1 MSLWNNMNQQAILKT
16 ALNLRKFWMIFREKY
31 NNLKFT
37 VTRKLFVT
45 TLLRNAIQF
54 RQKEVLFCGGEK
66 VKIFCPVL
74 QKPCM
79 IRYSI
84 ILYEI
89 SSFDKVEFI
98 ILWCY
103 GLFHHAAWYVV
114 ASVAWK
120 STVPPP
126 LGYSEPSWERDML
139 CRWHGGNCVN
149 RGQEKWPV
157 WNLREEQQM

>member
-1 MSLWNNMNQQAILKT
+1 MNQQAILKT
-16 ALNLRKFWMIFREKY
+16 ALNLRKFWMTFREKY

-79 IRYSI
+79 IIYSI

-89 SSFDKVEFI
+89 SNFDKVEFI

-114 ASVAWK
+114 ASVAWE

-126 LGYSEPSWERDML
+126 LGYSEPS
-139 CRWHGGNCVN
+139 
-149 RGQEKWPV
+149 
-157 WNLREEQQM
+157 